1 MMIGTGKPVDVK
13 VTIGKIWRVLY
24 SVPFMTFLV
33 LVGLDYALRQ
43 VNIVDQLGVRSVDI
57 WNVPPRIE
65 LSKKT
70 CPQVGLIGSS
80 LLLVMNQDEKGTHFY
95 SGTHPP
101 YLEEL
106 FSKATGEKISCIN
119 LCSGLQMPSEAYFI
133 TQALTNGT
141 KCYPKVLIYGLALR
155 EFVNDRMA
163 LEYMGECFNSVAP
176 MVPMTWDN
184 LNGLSCWE
192 SKRDFLLCHYWY
204 LYRDRVDFKNLFS
217 AYTKDTLENLPLD
230 ESYSRIGED
239 HQWTNSK
246 NGYLFEY
253 WVPSRMEKFAD
264 SAYKKNPRFL
274 HDYYHEWHTG
284 IYAGT
289 FKLAQTIGVVNMVKL
304 AKFCN
309 EKGILLVVVNMP
321 LDPEFINLAPPGFYD
336 RFRQDLAE
344 SSRNLGYVYIDLVL
358 DPDYPASSFKDGLH
372 LNYDG
377 ARRLANRFVKI
388 FETQYP
394 FVLTKMKEQV
404 RDMALHQ

>member
-1 MMIGTGKPVDVK
+1 MDAKVIVGKA
-13 VTIGKIWRVLY
+13 WQVLY
-24 SVPFMTFLV
+24 SVPFLTLLV
-33 LVGLDYALRQ
+33 LIGFDAYLRH

-70 CPQVGLIGSS
+70 CPQAGLIGSS

-95 SGTHPP
+95 SGSHPP
-101 YLEEL
+101 YLENL
-106 FSKATGEKISCIN
+106 LSKATGEKINIIN
-119 LCSGLQMPSEAYFI
+119 LCSGLQMPAEAYYI
-133 TQALTNGT
+133 TQALTNKT

-163 LEYMGECFNSVAP
+163 LEYMGECFSSVAP
-176 MVPMTWDN
+176 LVPMNYENVDN
-184 LNGLSCWE
+184 LSGWD
-192 SKRDFLLCHYWY
+192 SKREFILCHYWY
-204 LYRDRVDFKNLFS
+204 LYRNRVDFKNLFS
-217 AYTKDTLENLPLD
+217 AWTKDALENLPLD
-230 ESYSRIGED
+230 KSFSRINED
-239 HQWTNSK
+239 HQWKDSK
-246 NGYLFEY
+246 DGFLFEY

-289 FKLAQTIGVVNMVKL
+289 FALAQEVGKRNMIKL

-336 RFRQDLAE
+336 QFRRDLA
-344 SSRNLGYVYIDLVL
+344 SASATLNYVYIDLVL
-358 DPDYPASSFKDGLH
+358 DPDYPATSFKDGLH

-377 ARRLANRFVKI
+377 AKRLADRLVKI

-394 FVLTKMKEQV
+394 FVLTKLKEQAQE
-404 RDMALHQ
+404 MAQHK